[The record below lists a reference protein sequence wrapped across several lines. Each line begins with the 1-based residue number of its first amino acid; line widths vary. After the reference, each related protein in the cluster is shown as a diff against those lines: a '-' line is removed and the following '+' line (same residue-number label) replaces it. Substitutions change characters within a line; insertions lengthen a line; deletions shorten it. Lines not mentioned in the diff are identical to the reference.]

1 MTKTLWLA
9 QWSSCCGVCLCLVFL
24 CLDLVNLDIFES
36 IVAQLDV
43 QVWWWFD
50 DAKVLRKYK
59 FGDDCL
65 SVGLCGR
72 KDPQAFKNDGCG
84 SFGRNTLASCL
95 IGNIKCVFVCLC
107 ICIVN
112 TTGVAALTTTQ
123 SQSLSVRVYKVW
135 HGKCDVWVSWVS
147 WDAGV
152 MKVKITFTSF
162 CDHRPLRW
170 PENSCPVVLCGVGPL
185 LGCLDNMCACC
196 KRHYNSWNI
205 SDML

>member
-9 QWSSCCGVCLCLVFL
+9 QESSCCGVCLCLVFL

-36 IVAQLDV
+36 IVTQLDV

-59 FGDDCL
+59 VGDDCL
-65 SVGLCGR
+65 SLGLCGR
-72 KDPQAFKNDGCG
+72 KDPQAFKNDRCG
-84 SFGRNTLASCL
+84 SFDRNTLASCL
-95 IGNIKCVFVCLC
+95 IGNIKCVFVCLF

-152 MKVKITFTSF
+152 MKVKNNFYLFLWSSTPGLT
-162 CDHRPLRW
+162 R
-170 PENSCPVVLCGVGPL
+170 
-185 LGCLDNMCACC
+185 
-196 KRHYNSWNI
+196 K
-205 SDML
+205 